1 MANKIDLDLDAI
13 KGKSKWVKLR
23 GKAIEVP
30 PISLDDLFELQ
41 IVLSEFESL
50 DSNSLEPKE
59 ALSAL
64 KEFRDQIAGL
74 IPDLK
79 DVKCSLEQL
88 MAIVE
93 LAFESSV
100 PKEQAE
106 LKKRGITPK
115 DHQKKV
121 TRTIRS

>member
-50 DSNSLEPKE
+50 DSESLEPQE
-59 ALSAL
+59 ALDAL
-64 KEFRDQIAGL
+64 KEFRDQIADL
-74 IPDLK
+74 IPDLNG
-79 DVKCSLEQL
+79 VKCSLEQL